1 MFIKTGGATDVL
13 HYLQKQG
20 SHVDSCNYV
29 KLLQRC
35 IEVRDLVAGRHV
47 HDHMTQNGVL
57 PDLSI
62 CNTLISMYVRCGAI
76 QDARLVFSNL
86 VKKTSFSWNAMIA
99 GYAQY
104 GNIEDAVTLLNQM
117 LQEGLDPDKNTYVYI
132 LNGCSS
138 PAALKWGRE
147 VHTKALQ
154 AGLLA
159 DVRMGNSLLNMYV
172 KCGSIKE
179 AQHVFENMKARNV
192 VTWTMMIGGYA
203 ECGHGDD
210 AFATFEQMQQE
221 GVEPN
226 KITYMSILN
235 AISSP
240 AALEWGRVVH
250 GHIMDA
256 GYQSDMLVAT
266 ALVKMYLKC
275 GNSRDA
281 HQVFAKLVNRD
292 LIAWNTM
299 INGLAE
305 IGHRDEAFEIFNQ
318 MQREGVVPNKVTCI
332 SILNACTSSSALERG
347 KEVHAYAVKSGFLAD
362 TRVGNALITMYT
374 KCGSIK
380 HACEVFDKM
389 CRRDVISWTALIGGY
404 AEGGLSAEAHK
415 LFQQMQQ
422 DGVQPN
428 KVTYISILNA
438 CLSPSALEQGKE
450 IHAQVLK
457 AGVASDPVVE
467 NALVS
472 MYFRCG
478 CISGARQ
485 VFDKMVKRN
494 VISWNAVIG
503 GYVANNYSK
512 EAFDFFSKMREEGLK
527 PDRITYISILKVCS
541 SPAFLQQGKEIHTQA
556 AEAGLSSDVS
566 IGNALVNMYAKCGS
580 MEDAQQVFDNMSF
593 RDVISWNAV
602 IGGLAQ
608 HGRGQ
613 DALAIFEQ
621 MEREGVN
628 PDAVTFVNVLSACS
642 HAGLVEEGHK
652 FFYAMSQ
659 NYGIVPTNEHY
670 GCMVDLLGRAGHLNE
685 AENLIKDMPLEA
697 NATVWGALL
706 GACRVHSDLMR
717 AEQAAENYLKID
729 PENAAVYVTLSQLY
743 AASGLWD
750 SAAKVRKLMDDRG
763 LKKEPG
769 RSWIEVEG
777 EVNSFVAE
785 DRSHPQST
793 EIFAKLDGLIQSMK
807 KEGYVP
813 DTRFVAHDVDE
824 QEKEEVVCHHSEK
837 LAIAYGLLKTPPGTP
852 IHIFKNLRVCGDCH
866 NATKFIS
873 KIVGREIVARDAS
886 RFHHFKDGVCSCGDY
901 W

>member
-1 MFIKTGGATDVL
+1 
-13 HYLQKQG
+13 
-20 SHVDSCNYV
+20 
-29 KLLQRC
+29 
-35 IEVRDLVAGRHV
+35 
-47 HDHMTQNGVL
+47 
-57 PDLSI
+57 
-62 CNTLISMYVRCGAI
+62 
-76 QDARLVFSNL
+76 
-86 VKKTSFSWNAMIA
+86 
-99 GYAQY
+99 
-104 GNIEDAVTLLNQM
+104 
-117 LQEGLDPDKNTYVYI
+117 
-132 LNGCSS
+132 
-138 PAALKWGRE
+138 
-147 VHTKALQ
+147 
-154 AGLLA
+154 
-159 DVRMGNSLLNMYV
+159 
-172 KCGSIKE
+172 
-179 AQHVFENMKARNV
+179 
-192 VTWTMMIGGYA
+192 
-203 ECGHGDD
+203 
-210 AFATFEQMQQE
+210 
-221 GVEPN
+221 
-226 KITYMSILN
+226 
-235 AISSP
+235 
-240 AALEWGRVVH
+240 
-250 GHIMDA
+250 
-256 GYQSDMLVAT
+256 
-266 ALVKMYLKC
+266 
-275 GNSRDA
+275 
-281 HQVFAKLVNRD
+281 
-292 LIAWNTM
+292 
-299 INGLAE
+299 
-305 IGHRDEAFEIFNQ
+305 
-318 MQREGVVPNKVTCI
+318 
-332 SILNACTSSSALERG
+332 
-347 KEVHAYAVKSGFLAD
+347 
-362 TRVGNALITMYT
+362 
-374 KCGSIK
+374 
-380 HACEVFDKM
+380 
-389 CRRDVISWTALIGGY
+389 
-404 AEGGLSAEAHK
+404 
-415 LFQQMQQ
+415 
-422 DGVQPN
+422 
-428 KVTYISILNA
+428 
-438 CLSPSALEQGKE
+438 
-450 IHAQVLK
+450 
-457 AGVASDPVVE
+457 
-467 NALVS
+467 
-472 MYFRCG
+472 
-478 CISGARQ
+478 
-485 VFDKMVKRN
+485 MVKRD

-527 PDRITYISILKVCS
+527 PDRITYISILKACS

-556 AEAGLSSDVS
+556 AEAALSSDVS

-580 MEDAQQVFDNMSF
+580 MEDAQQVLDNMSF

-613 DALAIFEQ
+613 DALGIFEQ

-652 FFYAMSQ
+652 FFYVMSQ

-717 AEQAAENYLKID
+717 AERAAENYLKID